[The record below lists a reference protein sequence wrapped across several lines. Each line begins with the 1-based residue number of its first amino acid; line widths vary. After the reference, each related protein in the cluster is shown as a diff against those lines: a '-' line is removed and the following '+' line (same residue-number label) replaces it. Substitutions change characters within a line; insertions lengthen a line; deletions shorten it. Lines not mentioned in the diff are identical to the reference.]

1 MNTQIKIRT
10 TPKISLLNE
19 LKEEFIWKVV
29 LFNCYCHTYDEVV
42 EQIMI
47 TLKCGYASG
56 CKYTDSAEQYGCVD
70 IYEGSFSDCTKVA
83 NVLGSTGLDVK
94 ITQ

>member
-1 MNTQIKIRT
+1 MSTQTKTKIT
-10 TPKISLLNE
+10 LKKSLL
-19 LKEEFIWKVV
+19 EEIKPEYIWKVV

-47 TLKCGYASG
+47 TLKCGYSAGS
-56 CKYTDSAEQYGCVD
+56 KYADSAEKFGSVD
-70 IYEGSFSDCTKVA
+70 IYEGSFSECTSVA
-83 NVLGSTGLDVK
+83 NTLGSTGIDVK